1 MQETQIAFEAV
12 AAQDLLISKILIEA
26 ELTPEQVVN
35 LMIISK
41 FFNQALKC
49 PTYWQAVV
57 KRTFPAIFQSLG
69 AEPGVNWF
77 QEYQRALDAHYQGL
91 DRRVTSLFL
100 AVNIGDLP
108 RLQALNLSYH
118 DLYLNDKQDVGL
130 IDRIAQSR
138 HQPVMDYIFNGLL
151 APYYRTLVV
160 RQTDPALALMWVENN
175 ERLTLV
181 HQAARLNQ
189 AAIIRQWPSFLV
201 ATISNAVISREERTP
216 KPHMPAQL
224 AAINGHVEAL
234 DALMSAGAKMD
245 CPGSSDYTPF
255 QYAVST
261 GQIEIM
267 AYLHRKHIHIHA
279 PRWNKMTPLRIAIS
293 SGQAEA
299 FTYLLAHGASLLD
312 NQSGETLLL
321 DAVAGGNDSI
331 LKMIIDTIKPLDLNV
346 KNAAGKTPLHLAA
359 GMGSV
364 AMCDRLIK
372 AGASVEVVSYDGE
385 TLLHFAARS
394 GNRHLA
400 EKVYEAKKLLIAA
413 RSGSRDLVKKVY
425 EAKKLLNF
433 VDAKNVK
440 GFTALHAAISVNKR
454 LTKRVQRE
462 IVGVIDYLVSQ
473 GADVNACASE
483 SRTFAINETPL
494 HIAARA
500 CNIPAMQK
508 LIIAGANVNAQ
519 TVHGYTALH
528 YVLSSHLDEQT
539 MLDAMDCLLMYDA
552 DINITTFTIVNDQG
566 SQITPLWYAR
576 IKNYSLRVH
585 EWLLNRG
592 ANPDVVNASG
602 NTLLHDV
609 ARAGSAELLTLLLE
623 RGANAHIKNQQGLT
637 PLGVLLYSGNVR
649 GNYHSC
655 LNQLMSLGGFPVE
668 NELEL
673 LTELTLYFAA
683 IKKET
688 LLSLLLAMP
697 KLEKLDLTLAEI
709 VDEPS
714 DTLSLPRGSLPRLR
728 EIKITGM
735 SVSHPILFMHMLILA
750 ASNLTLIEDNP
761 YSRRIMELPSVVIE
775 DDKKEKL
782 LRGIYAETKHPYA
795 ALTLFGSQQTDD
807 EKRSLEEASDSS
819 AKRQKKRE

>member
-1 MQETQIAFEAV
+1 MHETQIAFEVV

-26 ELTPEQVVN
+26 ELTPELVVN
-35 LMIISK
+35 LMTINQ

-57 KRTFPAIFQSLG
+57 KRIFPAIFQSLG

-77 QEYQRALDAHYQGL
+77 QEYQRALDTHYQGL
-91 DRRVTSLFL
+91 DRRVASLFL

-118 DLYLNDKQDVGL
+118 DLYLKDKQDIGL

-160 RQTDPALALMWVENN
+160 RHTDPASALMWVENH

-189 AAIIRQWPSFLV
+189 AAIIRQWPSFVV
-201 ATISNAVISREERTP
+201 ARISNIVISREERTP

-224 AAINGHVEAL
+224 AALNGHVEAL
-234 DALMSAGAKMD
+234 DALMSAGVKMD

-255 QYAVST
+255 QYAVLT
-261 GQIEIM
+261 GQVEIM
-267 AYLHRKHIHIHA
+267 AYLHRKDVDIHA
-279 PRWNKMTPLRIAIS
+279 PRWNKMTPLCIAIN

-299 FTYLLAHGASLLD
+299 FTYLLAHGASLID
-312 NQSGETLLL
+312 NQSAETLLF
-321 DAVAGGNDSI
+321 DAVTGGNDSI
-331 LKMIIDTIKPLDLNV
+331 LKTIIDTIKPLDLNV
-346 KNAAGKTPLHLAA
+346 KNGAGKTPLHLAA

-372 AGASVEVVSYDGE
+372 AGASVEVVSNDGE

-400 EKVYEAKKLLIAA
+400 EKVYEAKKLL
-413 RSGSRDLVKKVY
+413 
-425 EAKKLLNF
+425 NF
-433 VDAKNVK
+433 IDAKNVK
-440 GFTALHAAISVNKR
+440 GFTALHAAINVNKR

-462 IVGVIDYLVSQ
+462 VASVIDYLVSQ
-473 GADVNACASE
+473 GADVNACVSDPQA
-483 SRTFAINETPL
+483 FAINETPL
-494 HIAARA
+494 HVAART

-519 TVHGYTALH
+519 NIYGLTPLH
-528 YVLSSHLDEQT
+528 DVLNSHLDEQT

-552 DINITTFTIVNDQG
+552 DINITTFAIVNDQG

-576 IKNYSLRVH
+576 RKNYSLRVH

-592 ANPDVVNASG
+592 ANPDVVNVSG
-602 NTLLHDV
+602 NTLLHEV
-609 ARAGSAELLTLLLE
+609 AYAGSAELLTLLLE

-637 PLGVLLYSGNVR
+637 PLGVLLLGGNVR

-673 LTELTLYFAA
+673 LRELTLYFVA

-688 LLSLLLAMP
+688 LISLLLAMP

-761 YSRRIMELPSVVIE
+761 YSRRIMELPSVVME
-775 DDKKEKL
+775 DHKKEKL

-795 ALTLFGSQQTDD
+795 ALTLFGSQQTDE

-819 AKRQKKRE
+819 AKRQKTRK